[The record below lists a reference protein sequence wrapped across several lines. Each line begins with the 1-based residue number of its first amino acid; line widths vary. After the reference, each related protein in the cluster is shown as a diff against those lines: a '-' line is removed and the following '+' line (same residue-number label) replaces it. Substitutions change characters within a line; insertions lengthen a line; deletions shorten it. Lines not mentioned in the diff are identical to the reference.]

1 VNILK
6 FTQAGIF
13 AGLIVARCAVYGTL
27 FARLQ
32 ADRTS
37 REGERKMIGVTRA
50 IGTLVGAA
58 MVILSFAMPAHSQGL
73 GLHNR
78 PGNGGYD
85 PTPPGGKTEK
95 VDEKAYKSA
104 IDRIPEPTQKYDPWG
119 AARPAEPEKTKK
131 KSN

>member
-6 FTQAGIF
+6 FIQAGIF

-58 MVILSFAMPAHSQGL
+58 LVISSLAVPAYSQL

-85 PTPPGGKTEK
+85 PNPPGGKTQK

-104 IDRIPEPTQKYDPWG
+104 VDRIPEPTQKYDPWG
-119 AARPAEPEKTKK
+119 VARPAEPEKTKK